1 MSGGLVLTNVAT
13 GYRNRPVLSGV
24 TLTEVPPGTLAAV
37 VGPNAVGK
45 STLLK
50 AIAGLR
56 RATGQIVFDGIDL
69 TQLGSSERLR
79 RVGYLPQHLPP
90 PNALLA
96 YEVVLAALRAGESG
110 LGAREAEA
118 AIERIFAQLGL
129 TDLALRQLGELSGG
143 QRQMI
148 GLAQVLARTPRL
160 LLLDEPTSAL
170 DLHWQL
176 AMLDVVRDTVE
187 NDGAVGLIAIH
198 DLNLALR
205 YCQTLIVLGR
215 GGVLAAGAPADI
227 LTSALLRDAY
237 GVEARIERCTQG
249 HPIILVDGRAA
260 RPSVPATP

>member
-1 MSGGLVLTNVAT
+1 MSSGLTLTHVAT
-13 GYRNRPVLSGV
+13 GYRNHPVLSGV
-24 TLTEVPPGTLAAV
+24 TLPELPPGTLAAV

-56 RATGQIVFDGIDL
+56 RATGQIVFDDVDL
-69 TQLGSSERLR
+69 AQLNLTERLR

-110 LGAREAEA
+110 LGARAAET
-118 AIERIFAQLGL
+118 AIEGIFARLGL
-129 TDLALRQLGELSGG
+129 TDLALRRLGELSGG

-148 GLAQVLARTPRL
+148 GLAQVLARAPRL

-176 AMLDVVRDTVE
+176 AMLDAVRDTVMS
-187 NDGAVGLIAIH
+187 DGSVGLIAVH

-215 GGVLAAGAPADI
+215 GGVLAAGTPADI
-227 LTSALLRDAY
+227 LTPALLRDAY
-237 GVEARIERCTQG
+237 GVDARIEHCSQG
-249 HPIILVDGRAA
+249 HPIVLVDGRA
-260 RPSVPATP
+260 PALSSIPAP